1 MEEVR
6 ALILTPQLNSQVHG
20 FTVCQL
26 NQDDEI
32 VGTVKFGLLL
42 TGRAMECRHVPLA
55 GDKRD
60 EGQAKWGQS
69 GDKRMVKAGFFDFV
83 IVLL

>member
-1 MEEVR
+1 M
-6 ALILTPQLNSQVHG
+6 
-20 FTVCQL
+20 

-32 VGTVKFGLLL
+32 VGIVKFRLLL
-42 TGRAMECRHVPLA
+42 NGKAMECRHVPLA
-55 GDKRD
+55 GDKRN
-60 EGQAKWGQS
+60 EGQAKWGPS

>member
-1 MEEVR
+1 
-6 ALILTPQLNSQVHG
+6 
-20 FTVCQL
+20 
-26 NQDDEI
+26 
-32 VGTVKFGLLL
+32 VKFGLLL
-42 TGRAMECRHVPLA
+42 TGRAMECRHMPLA